1 MTNAKE
7 QNNRKPEGT
16 KVLTLRRIVFFLAC
30 AIIIVLAC
38 KCPEINQ
45 FKNFIF
51 NTNRPDNSYVRFID
65 NANWAQKLDMPG
77 LPNLHKISEDL
88 YRGAQPTAEGMKEL
102 EKLGIKT
109 VVNLRSLHS
118 DREEMENVDLA
129 YEHIRMTTLD
139 PDMDDIVRFLNI
151 VTDSNSTPVFVHCRH
166 GADRTGTICAIYR
179 VIIQGWSRED
189 AVEEM
194 TQGGFGFHTIWDNL
208 ADYIRE
214 LEIDEIKQK
223 VLSAEKVGT
232 S

>member
-1 MTNAKE
+1 MKNAEKQNKE
-7 QNNRKPEGT
+7 TQSGT
-16 KVLTLRRIVFFLAC
+16 KKITIRRIGFLLTF
-30 AIIIVLAC
+30 AIIIVSAC

-45 FKNFIF
+45 YRNFIF
-51 NTNRPDNSYVRFID
+51 DTKRPDNSYVRVID
-65 NANWAQKLDMPG
+65 NPDWAQKLELPG
-77 LPNLHKISEDL
+77 LPNL

-109 VVNLRSLHS
+109 VVNLRYLHS
-118 DREEMENVDLA
+118 DRDEMEDVNLA
-129 YEHIRMTTLD
+129 YKHIRMTTMN

-151 VTDSNSTPVFVHCRH
+151 VTDSNNTPVFVHCKY
-166 GADRTGTICAIYR
+166 GADRTGTVCAIYR

-214 LEIDEIKQK
+214 LNIDEIKNRMVQ
-223 VLSAEKVGT
+223 T
-232 S
+232 N